1 MGYPR
6 EPSAGAPLTHVQR
19 QSPPRY
25 ARLVLLEDGVVTVR
39 PFAEDDVPA
48 IAAACRDPEIA
59 RWTLVPEPYT
69 EDDARAFVGSAQT
82 AYAVVDLASGALV
95 GAISLDP
102 AGEGNGQIGY
112 WVAREARGRGV
123 ATRALQLVSR
133 WGLAQRGFARVQL
146 LTEPENVASQRVA
159 ERAGFTNEG
168 LLRSYAELKGRRRD
182 MLMWSLLPTDL

>member
-1 MGYPR
+1 
-6 EPSAGAPLTHVQR
+6 
-19 QSPPRY
+19 
-25 ARLVLLEDGVVTVR
+25 VLLGDGVVGVR
-39 PFAEDDVPA
+39 RFTEADIPA
-48 IAAACRDPEIA
+48 IAAACSDPEIA
-59 RWTLVPEPYT
+59 RWTLVPAPYT
-69 EDDARAFVGSAQT
+69 EDDARAFVAQAKT
-82 AYAVVDLASGALV
+82 AYAVADAASGALV

-102 AGEGNGQIGY
+102 AGEGTGQIGY

-123 ATRALQLVSR
+123 ATRAVRLLAR
-133 WGLAQRGFARVQL
+133 WGLAQGGFARVQL